1 MNPYDKAYELADS
14 LRSSSQY
21 TEMKQVRQRIEREP
35 GTLQMLQD
43 FRKRQ
48 WDIQSRQWMGQTV
61 SLTEQEQFE
70 RLTEVV
76 ARNSNVS
83 KYLELESYFQRL
95 LMDVNEIVGRVISE
109 VSYEIPL
116 PDPDVESDVE
126 SDVDSQE

>member
-116 PDPDVESDVE
+116 PDPDVESDV
-126 SDVDSQE
+126 DSQE